1 LSENPSSTQ
10 QSGSNVNLYIVEA
23 SNFADNA
30 LEIGFA
36 NPATLNRYTKQG
48 KVIVDFGAVSS
59 SMDF

>member
-1 LSENPSSTQ
+1 
-10 QSGSNVNLYIVEA
+10 VEA